1 METKTYTTAETAKK
15 IGVSRQAL
23 YLWIDA
29 GKIEAPK
36 SIKLGQ
42 RSMRLWTKAD
52 IEKVRK
58 FKGSLKSGRPRSNQ
72 RKK

>member
-1 METKTYTTAETAKK
+1 MGTKTYTTAEAAER

-36 SIKLGQ
+36 PIELGK

-52 IEKVRK
+52 IEKARK
-58 FKGSLKSGRPRSNQ
+58 FKGTLRSGPK
-72 RKK
+72 RKPKK